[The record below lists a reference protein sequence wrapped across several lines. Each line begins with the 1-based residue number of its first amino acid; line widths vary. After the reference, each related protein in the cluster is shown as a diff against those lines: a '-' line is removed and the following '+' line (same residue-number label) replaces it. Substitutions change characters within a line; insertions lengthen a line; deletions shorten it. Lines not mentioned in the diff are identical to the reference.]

1 MRTSL
6 NALSRR
12 TLHLA
17 VMLTAGSFVAS
28 AAGQSGTWTNAA
40 GGDWNV
46 GSNWAGLVI
55 AAGPDN
61 TANFN
66 TLDAFLDVSVN
77 LPDPVTVGNFIFGDT
92 DTSSF
97 GNWILGGQPITLA
110 GAAPTITVNQLFDG
124 SYVQINNTLAGT
136 NGFTKA
142 GVGELRIGAAIT
154 STSGINI
161 AGGTLSLGSN
171 TYDVTQLVT
180 MGNNTALNIQTGIGQ
195 NTAGGGGLRVLENSA
210 ATIRVTGTQFLSN
223 VSGQAGSSLAIS
235 GDAGATVTLDRDWI
249 RDGGFASLDLTGTG
263 GAPTFFRLRPNGGTF
278 NGNSFVNTAVTVT
291 NGQILTRTNS
301 GGNDINF
308 GSLAGDSASILEGGN
323 AGTVARY
330 NIGTLNTSTEF
341 AGEIRTGAGI
351 QINKVGTGTL
361 TLSGN
366 LTYGSTFNSNA
377 GLRGGITTVTA
388 GTLKLTSFAAI
399 PGGTSDLV
407 LGELPTTID
416 IRADA
421 TLDVSETAVPY
432 GTADIQQLIG
442 AGTIAGNYT
451 HSRGTLAPGNTRVG
465 NSHALN
471 NVAGTLTFSDT
482 LTIDGGI
489 LRLDVSPSTTSG
501 NDLISAAGLVLG
513 GSPSVRLNL
522 LGGAGVGTYTLMT
535 STSAIAGD
543 VSGWNVVWPGRGD
556 APVLGINGS
565 VLELTVAA
573 GSFGSVSWSGASG
586 NLWDINTSN
595 NWYNAA
601 PGVTNPD
608 RYFELD
614 SVTFADTFDGVNPV
628 GNTNI
633 TLNDIVAPS
642 AVVFD
647 HSVQSYEIN
656 GTGRIGGTTSLVK
669 RGSGELRLLTANN
682 YAGLTTIEAGSV
694 NLGTAGSFGTGGTV
708 LHSVTLTAEVTG
720 GRGFG
725 LITINPGSTTNINFN
740 GGAVANIANFTLGGS
755 GTLNLSTDLGGK
767 IVDINDTSDFGGILN
782 VDGIALR
789 LSNGVV
795 GFDDVAVNLLTTAS
809 IRNRSTSVG
818 TVALGS
824 LSGGTDTLLQGYQ
837 GGATATLKTWVIGGL
852 NTDSTFSGQIID
864 GSGTAGGVTTVAPT
878 DISKVGTGTLYLNGT
893 TSYTGVTTVSA
904 GTLRLGEFAQAP
916 VLTNV
921 GGANILGGRLVL
933 DYSTDATEASPAAAV
948 LAALD
953 ASYDTGFQTG
963 QIRSTGIAAPNSLGW
978 LDDAANQVVIV
989 AFTLVGDTNLD
1000 GSVGFTDLLA
1010 LAQSYN
1016 NAGVWAQGDFD
1027 YDGQVGFTD
1036 LLGLA
1041 QNYNASLLLSDAS
1054 RLSGAAPNFSAD
1066 FAMAMSLVPEPSTLG
1081 VLGAAGLVAMR
1092 RRR

>member
-1 MRTSL
+1 MRTSS

-12 TLHLA
+12 SLHLA
-17 VMLTAGSFVAS
+17 VVLTAGSFAAS
-28 AAGQSGTWTNAA
+28 AAAQSGTWTNAS

-46 GSNWAGLVI
+46 ASNWAGLVI
-55 AAGPDN
+55 ASGADN
-61 TANFN
+61 TADFN

-77 LPDPVTVGNFIFGDT
+77 LPDPVTLGNFIFGDT

-97 GNWILGGQPITLA
+97 GNWVVGGQPITLA

-142 GVGELRIGAAIT
+142 GVGELRIGTAIT
-154 STSGINI
+154 STGGVNI

-171 TYDVTQLVT
+171 TYGVTQLVT
-180 MGNNTALNIQTGIGQ
+180 MGNNTTLNVQTGIGQ

-210 ATIRVTGTQFLSN
+210 ATINVTGSQFLSN
-223 VSGQAGSSLAIS
+223 VSGQAGSSLSIT
-235 GDAGATVTLDRDWI
+235 GTAGATVTFDRDWL
-249 RDGGFASLDLTGTG
+249 RDGGLAALNLTGTG
-263 GAPTFFRLRPNGGTF
+263 GSPTFFRLRPNGGTF
-278 NGNSFVNTAVTVT
+278 NGNSFVNTAVTLT

-330 NIGTLNTSTEF
+330 NIGSLNTSTEF

-351 QINKVGTGTL
+351 QINKVGSGTL

-366 LTYGSTFNSNA
+366 LNYTSTFNSTA
-377 GLRGGITTVTA
+377 DRRGGITTVTA

-399 PGGTSDLV
+399 PGGVSDLV
-407 LGELPTTID
+407 VGELPTTID
-416 IRADA
+416 IRAGA

-432 GTADIQQLIG
+432 GTAEFQQVIG
-442 AGTIAGNYT
+442 SGTIAGSYT

-471 NVAGTLTFSDT
+471 NVAGTMSFTNT
-482 LTIDGGI
+482 LTIDGGT

-501 NDLISAAGLVLG
+501 NDLIAAGGLVLG

-535 STSAIAGD
+535 STSPISGD
-543 VSGWNVVWPGRGD
+543 VSGWNVVWPGRGT
-556 APVLGINGS
+556 APTLAVNGNA
-565 VLELTVAA
+565 LNLTVAA
-573 GSFGSVSWSGASG
+573 GSFGSVSWSGANG

-614 SVTFADTFDGVNPV
+614 SVTFADTFDGVNPA
-628 GNTNI
+628 GNTTI
-633 TLNDIVAPS
+633 TLNEIVAPS

-647 HSVQSYEIN
+647 HSVQNYEIN
-656 GTGRIGGTTSLVK
+656 GSGRIGGGTSLVK

-694 NLGTAGSFGTGGTV
+694 DLGTSGSFGAGGTV
-708 LHSVTLTAEVTG
+708 LHSVTLTAQVTAN
-720 GRGFG
+720 RGFG
-725 LITINPGSTTNINFN
+725 QITINPGSTTNINFN
-740 GGAVANIANFTLGGS
+740 GGTAVNVPNFTLGGS
-755 GTLNLSTDLGGK
+755 GTLNLASDLGGK
-767 IVDINDTSDFGGILN
+767 IVDINDSSEFGGTLN
-782 VDGIALR
+782 VNAIALR
-789 LSNGVV
+789 LSNGVS
-795 GFDDVAVNLLTTAS
+795 GFDDVAVNLLSAAS
-809 IRNRSTSVG
+809 LRNRSTSIG
-818 TVALGS
+818 TVAIGS
-824 LSGGTDTLLQGYQ
+824 LSGGADAILQGYQ

-852 NTDSTFSGQIID
+852 NTDSTFSGQIVD
-864 GSGTAGGVTTVAPT
+864 GAGSSSSVAPT
-878 DISKVGTGTLYLNGT
+878 AITKAGTGTLYLNGT
-893 TSYTGVTTVSA
+893 SSYTGVTTVTS
-904 GTLRLGEFAQAP
+904 GTLRLGELAQAP
-916 VLTNV
+916 VLVNV
-921 GGANILGGRLVL
+921 GGADILGGRLVL
-933 DYSTDATEASPAAAV
+933 DYSTDPVEASPAAAV

-978 LDDAANQVVIV
+978 LDDSANQVVIV
-989 AFTLVGDTNLD
+989 AFTLVGDSNLD
-1000 GSVGFTDLLA
+1000 GSVGFTDLLS
-1010 LAQSYN
+1010 LAQNYN
-1016 NAGVWAQGDFD
+1016 AAGVWAQGDFD
-1027 YDGQVGFTD
+1027 YDGQIGFTD
-1036 LLGLA
+1036 LLALA
-1041 QNYNASLLLSDAS
+1041 QNYNLSLMASDAG
-1054 RLSGAAPNFSAD
+1054 RLSGASAAFAAD
-1066 FAMAMSLVPEPSTLG
+1066 FALAMSVVPEPATLG
-1081 VLGAAGLVAMR
+1081 LLAAAGLMASR